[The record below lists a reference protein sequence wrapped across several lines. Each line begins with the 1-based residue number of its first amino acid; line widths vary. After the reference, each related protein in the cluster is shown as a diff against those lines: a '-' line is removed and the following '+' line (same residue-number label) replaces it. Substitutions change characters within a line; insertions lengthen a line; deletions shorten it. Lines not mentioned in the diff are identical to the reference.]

1 MQTYKLYLMLLA
13 CALLGCSKS
22 DQGPDSEKKTESGA
36 EAEYTVI
43 LTKNDKWS
51 GTQFNAN
58 LEKISLNQDG
68 GPFTTTIV
76 PELSYREGIA
86 LSLFKKKTECE
97 GEIIFYDFDAGKKES
112 AEVFGDL
119 GVCKLFPKGLA
130 HSSSHLFMA
139 YGLWNEVSLKNDYFV
154 RIIDRRTKE
163 TKDIPLNKEPL
174 QLVFSNN
181 RLFVLGLDA
190 KVNGIYSLIVV
201 DTEERK
207 QVHEINLGADART
220 IAKNSDG
227 NILVSFNGM
236 HIIIDSAILKSISEV
251 RYNAGK
257 EPKFGFLAE
266 GVFNDGKLYYRR
278 SEENTGDIPQIPAV
292 YDFSRNMI
300 TLYYYEN
307 WLTAE
312 QLQFEYNIGD
322 TSMVSYDPKN
332 NLILIGYRKKGNDQL
347 GGILRIKPAPEP
359 KFIDNTDLEGVP
371 YAVFVN

>member
-1 MQTYKLYLMLLA
+1 
-13 CALLGCSKS
+13 
-22 DQGPDSEKKTESGA
+22 
-36 EAEYTVI
+36 
-43 LTKNDKWS
+43 
-51 GTQFNAN
+51 
-58 LEKISLNQDG
+58 
-68 GPFTTTIV
+68 
-76 PELSYREGIA
+76 
-86 LSLFKKKTECE
+86 
-97 GEIIFYDFDAGKKES
+97 
-112 AEVFGDL
+112 
-119 GVCKLFPKGLA
+119 
-130 HSSSHLFMA
+130 
-139 YGLWNEVSLKNDYFV
+139 
-154 RIIDRRTKE
+154 
-163 TKDIPLNKEPL
+163 
-174 QLVFSNN
+174 
-181 RLFVLGLDA
+181 
-190 KVNGIYSLIVV
+190 V